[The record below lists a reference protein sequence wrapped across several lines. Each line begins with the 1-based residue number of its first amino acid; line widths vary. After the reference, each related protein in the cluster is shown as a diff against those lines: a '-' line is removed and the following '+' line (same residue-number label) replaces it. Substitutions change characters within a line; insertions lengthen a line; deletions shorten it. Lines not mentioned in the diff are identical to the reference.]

1 VSGQRCGKVPQRL
14 LLTIGRLSEG
24 PRSACPSAII
34 DAPLPRKPQASPR
47 VKMPKP
53 QPIDLAVLLA
63 PSLDAQL

>member
-1 VSGQRCGKVPQRL
+1 MRWLGY
-14 LLTIGRLSEG
+14 SENRDIVVLG
-24 PRSACPSAII
+24 SACPSAII
-34 DAPLPRKPQASPR
+34 DALPRKPQASPR

>member
-1 VSGQRCGKVPQRL
+1 
-14 LLTIGRLSEG
+14 LLTIGRLAEG